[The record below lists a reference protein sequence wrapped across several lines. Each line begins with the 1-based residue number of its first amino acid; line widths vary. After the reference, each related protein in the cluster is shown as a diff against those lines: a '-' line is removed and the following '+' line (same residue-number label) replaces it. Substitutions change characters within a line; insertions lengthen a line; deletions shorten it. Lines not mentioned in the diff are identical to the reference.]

1 MSFIKIILLTQF
13 LTYLTLCLTLDRSN
27 YFPVF
32 SLWLCGIL
40 IGMTIGE
47 KIQERKNKGENPQN
61 SQQY

>member
-13 LTYLTLCLTLDRSN
+13 LTYLTLCLTLDHSN

-47 KIQERKNKGENPQN
+47 NSGTKNKGENPQN